1 MFLSHPE
8 KKQSRPPVQPGK
20 SWVSIGISFIM
31 FSKFYQTILNIKPR
45 TWLAIVTAVALLERV
60 LLYIFYR
67 PVLYNDTAGYR
78 RTVDAILGGWAHL
91 DGTRTPGYPVFIALI
106 GTDERVFLA
115 QLALGVLITLLLFFI
130 GWRFTRQGW
139 FAPLAAFAC
148 TLNL

>member
-1 MFLSHPE
+1 
-8 KKQSRPPVQPGK
+8 
-20 SWVSIGISFIM
+20 
-31 FSKFYQTILNIKPR
+31 LNIKPR